1 MSKATNPPTLKREN
15 KTVFAENEI
24 VSDTKYKDSNET
36 YSGSEDEES
45 AKNLNSKKEK
55 AKKEKSEAEVGESE
69 VGARGRI
76 NEDIEYKDSN
86 ETYSGSEDVEKT
98 KTPNSKKEKAKKEK
112 SEAEVGES
120 EVGAGGRIKHI
131 KIQDHVQRMQR
142 MSMLS
147 RQIIEIDVAIK
158 ALVEQKHNVLSE
170 IRDLLLEEQS
180 VE

>member
-24 VSDTKYKDSNET
+24 VSDTEYKDSNET

-55 AKKEKSEAEVGESE
+55 EKSEAEVDESE

-76 NEDIEYKDSN
+76 NEDTEYKDSN
-86 ETYSGSEDVEKT
+86 ETYSGSEDEEKT

-131 KIQDHVQRMQR
+131 KIQDYVQRMQR

-170 IRDLLLEEQS
+170 IRDLLLVEQS

>member
-24 VSDTKYKDSNET
+24 VSDTEYKDSNET

-45 AKNLNSKKEK
+45 TKNL
-55 AKKEKSEAEVGESE
+55 
-69 VGARGRI
+69 
-76 NEDIEYKDSN
+76 
-86 ETYSGSEDVEKT
+86 
-98 KTPNSKKEKAKKEK
+98 NSKKEKAKKEK

-147 RQIIEIDVAIK
+147 RQIIDIDVAIK

>member
-55 AKKEKSEAEVGESE
+55 EKSEAEVDESE

-76 NEDIEYKDSN
+76 K
-86 ETYSGSEDVEKT
+86 
-98 KTPNSKKEKAKKEK
+98 
-112 SEAEVGES
+112 
-120 EVGAGGRIKHI
+120 
-131 KIQDHVQRMQR
+131 
-142 MSMLS
+142 
-147 RQIIEIDVAIK
+147 
-158 ALVEQKHNVLSE
+158 
-170 IRDLLLEEQS
+170 
-180 VE
+180 

>member
-1 MSKATNPPTLKREN
+1 MKRILEV
-15 KTVFAENEI
+15 KM
-24 VSDTKYKDSNET
+24 
-36 YSGSEDEES
+36 
-45 AKNLNSKKEK
+45 KKK
-55 AKKEKSEAEVGESE
+55 QKP
-69 VGARGRI
+69 RI
-76 NEDIEYKDSN
+76 Q
-86 ETYSGSEDVEKT
+86 
-98 KTPNSKKEKAKKEK
+98 KKEKAKKEK

-131 KIQDHVQRMQR
+131 KIQDYVQRMQR

-170 IRDLLLEEQS
+170 IRDLLLVEQS

>member
-24 VSDTKYKDSNET
+24 VSDTEHKDSNET

-55 AKKEKSEAEVGESE
+55 EKSEAEVDESE

-86 ETYSGSEDVEKT
+86 ETYSGSEDEEKT